1 MKFSSCQRYLF
12 FSLKIVCSMNSR
24 CQYQQ
29 VLEILFLKVI
39 PFCIC
44 TKKKSPNNISANKM
58 SNVHIVFYVCLCA
71 DESDDK
77 DVDDKLKQQP
87 TESSRRENTL
97 VLRLTNKEQELQDC
111 MVQFFWLFPYA
122 ISNTLCQTRSSI
134 PHLVSFIILL
144 KVNEPFGSKL

>member
-1 MKFSSCQRYLF
+1 MLVPTGFRNFISESYTLLHLYK
-12 FSLKIVCSMNSR
+12 
-24 CQYQQ
+24 
-29 VLEILFLKVI
+29 
-39 PFCIC
+39 
-44 TKKKSPNNISANKM
+44 KKKSPNNISANKM

-111 MVQFFWLFPYA
+111 MV
-122 ISNTLCQTRSSI
+122 
-134 PHLVSFIILL
+134 
-144 KVNEPFGSKL
+144 